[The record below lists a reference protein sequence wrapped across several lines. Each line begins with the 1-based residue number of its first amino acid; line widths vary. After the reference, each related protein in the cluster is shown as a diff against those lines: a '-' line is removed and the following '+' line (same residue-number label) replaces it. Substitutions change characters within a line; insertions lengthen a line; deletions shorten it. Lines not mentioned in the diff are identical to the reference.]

1 MQLAGWHRM
10 SYEYG
15 DGSLISEESKAL
27 IRNVYAI
34 TEGKYIIFG
43 AGATHLLN
51 AVVHALS
58 SNASSSLE
66 EVVTSFPYYP
76 VKLNITVPYITSK
89 EL

>member
-1 MQLAGWHRM
+1 MKNAASRVAWHRM

-27 IRNVYAI
+27 IRNVYARVGNAI

-58 SNASSSLE
+58 SCFIFIFNPILPGK
-66 EVVTSFPYYP
+66 VDTLVH
-76 VKLNITVPYITSK
+76 KTV
-89 EL
+89 